1 MAVSAVSGKKQDI
14 IHDIILLFTGIVLF
28 LFFYLL
34 PT

>member
-1 MAVSAVSGKKQDI
+1 MVTNDAKKRDV

-28 LFFYLL
+28 IFFYLL

>member
-1 MAVSAVSGKKQDI
+1 MNEKKHDV